1 MNKTIKDLILE
12 LQDLDLPLDTL
23 VKTSVSGTI
32 CDMDFIYR
40 TYRGKDGK
48 VQLLL
53 EQNLD

>member
-1 MNKTIKDLILE
+1 MDKTIKDLILE
-12 LQDLDLPLDTL
+12 LQDLELPLDTL
-23 VKTSVSGTI
+23 VKTSVNGTV

-40 TYRGKDGK
+40 TYRGKDCK

>member
-12 LQDLDLPLDTL
+12 LQDLDLPPDTL
-23 VKTSVSGTI
+23 VKTAVNGVM

>member
-12 LQDLDLPLDTL
+12 LQDLELPLDTL
-23 VKTSVSGTI
+23 VKTSVNGAI

-40 TYRGKDGK
+40 TYRGKDDK